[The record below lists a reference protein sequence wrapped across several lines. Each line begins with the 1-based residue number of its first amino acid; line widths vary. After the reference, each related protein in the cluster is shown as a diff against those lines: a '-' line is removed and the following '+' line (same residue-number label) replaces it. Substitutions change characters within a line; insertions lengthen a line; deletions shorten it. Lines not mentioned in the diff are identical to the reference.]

1 MEKQEINKFG
11 LHYLLG
17 KDKEGV
23 KHYIE
28 APSWDCGWY
37 WGFGYIH
44 TYSNN
49 KSPNSSRDINS
60 HYHASS
66 FKGYPM
72 PEHLVETPFTE
83 KEWYTLRELIKTAY
97 TLKECAE
104 LFGRG
109 GSHIT
114 TNPLKDTLINK
125 DLVKHINETLIPS
138 IWAEMLKILKDESD
152 DLE

>member
-1 MEKQEINKFG
+1 MKKQELIKFG
-11 LHYLLG
+11 KHYLLG
-17 KDKEGV
+17 IDKEGI

-44 TYSNN
+44 TYTNN
-49 KSPNSSRDINS
+49 NNPNNSRDING

-66 FKGYPM
+66 FKGYPN
-72 PEHLVETPFTE
+72 PEHLIKTPFTD
-83 KEWYTLRELIKTAY
+83 KEWYTLRELINTAY

-114 TNPLKDTLINK
+114 TNPLKDKLIDKEMVEKINK
-125 DLVKHINETLIPS
+125 VLIPE
-138 IWAEMLKILKDESD
+138 IWSEMLKILKEDN
-152 DLE
+152 